1 MDRRQFLGRTTV
13 SLAGLAAGGI
23 AMGAGELG
31 RATRERDDTALPGGP
46 GRELGCRQL
55 IWSVPTAEPL
65 AALTFDDGPDPELT
79 PRILAV
85 LARYDV
91 RATFNVMGYNAVRHC
106 DLIRALVDGG
116 HELGNHTWSHQ
127 DLAFQSP
134 TATGRQ
140 LDRGL
145 AAIERTA
152 GVRPRFFRPPRG
164 ELTGAAVQAAARL
177 GHDILLWSVARG
189 PAGVGTPGAVA
200 DHLARAVRQGD
211 VVLLHDGIG
220 RGTFDPRA
228 AQGRLLRARRQVE
241 VAALPAAIERLLTG
255 NLRLVTVSALL
266 SSRSGPGWIGTGGA
280 DRPGRRRTAEAG

>member
-1 MDRRQFLGRTTV
+1 VDRRQFLGRTTV
-13 SLAGLAAGGI
+13 SLAGLAAGGT

-134 TATGRQ
+134 TATDRQ
-140 LDRGL
+140 LDRGP

-189 PAGVGTPGAVA
+189 PAGVGTP
-200 DHLARAVRQGD
+200 ARWLTISLEPCA
-211 VVLLHDGIG
+211 
-220 RGTFDPRA
+220 RGTWSCSTTA
-228 AQGRLLRARRQVE
+228 
-241 VAALPAAIERLLTG
+241 
-255 NLRLVTVSALL
+255 SA
-266 SSRSGPGWIGTGGA
+266 GA
-280 DRPGRRRTAEAG
+280 PSTPGRRRAASSGPGVRSRWPRSQPRSSGF

>member
-13 SLAGLAAGGI
+13 SLAGLAAGGT
-23 AMGAGELG
+23 AMGAGELR

-91 RATFNVMGYNAVRHC
+91 RATFNVMGYNAVRHG

-127 DLAFQSP
+127 DLASQSP
-134 TATGRQ
+134 TAT
-140 LDRGL
+140 D
-145 AAIERTA
+145 
-152 GVRPRFFRPPRG
+152 
-164 ELTGAAVQAAARL
+164 
-177 GHDILLWSVARG
+177 
-189 PAGVGTPGAVA
+189 
-200 DHLARAVRQGD
+200 
-211 VVLLHDGIG
+211 
-220 RGTFDPRA
+220 
-228 AQGRLLRARRQVE
+228 RQVE

-266 SSRSGPGWIGTGGA
+266 SSRSGRGWTGTGGA
-280 DRPGRRRTAEAG
+280 DRPGRRRTAGAG

>member
-1 MDRRQFLGRTTV
+1 MVDRRQFLGRTTV

-164 ELTGAAVQAAARL
+164 ELTGAAVQAAPGSATTSCCGRWRGGRPGWGHPARWL
-177 GHDILLWSVARG
+177 TISLEPCARG
-189 PAGVGTPGAVA
+189 TWSCSTTASAGAPST
-200 DHLARAVRQGD
+200 
-211 VVLLHDGIG
+211 
-220 RGTFDPRA
+220 
-228 AQGRLLRARRQVE
+228 
-241 VAALPAAIERLLTG
+241 
-255 NLRLVTVSALL
+255 
-266 SSRSGPGWIGTGGA
+266 
-280 DRPGRRRTAEAG
+280 PGRRRAASSGPGVRSRWPRSQPRSSGF